1 VTKNCPLT
9 RKDVVKRGDQKIEI
23 VWNVS
28 ANTKYGYP
36 GPFDKE
42 VHKAVEHIISE
53 FLKEEG
59 EIKNPIPFSIY
70 DLCKRMKVS
79 FKGGGNY
86 EKVKKSLEKIRATTI
101 KSEGALYQKKEKKW
115 ISKAFGLYDGVIF
128 RGEQLEGDIIAE
140 TNLLYLSG
148 IYLQSLNSFYI
159 KPIDYN
165 YLQSLKSKI
174 ASRPYEILWVNFYGL
189 RNKRENFICYKYSKL
204 CKLLPITPHEYI
216 SLAKQQIN
224 PGNHEL
230 QNTGFISKF
239 D

>member
-42 VHKAVEHIISE
+42 VHKAV
-53 FLKEEG
+53 
-59 EIKNPIPFSIY
+59 
-70 DLCKRMKVS
+70 D
-79 FKGGGNY
+79 
-86 EKVKKSLEKIRATTI
+86 
-101 KSEGALYQKKEKKW
+101 
-115 ISKAFGLYDGVIF
+115 
-128 RGEQLEGDIIAE
+128 EQ
-140 TNLLYLSG
+140 
-148 IYLQSLNSFYI
+148 
-159 KPIDYN
+159 
-165 YLQSLKSKI
+165 
-174 ASRPYEILWVNFYGL
+174 
-189 RNKRENFICYKYSKL
+189 
-204 CKLLPITPHEYI
+204 I